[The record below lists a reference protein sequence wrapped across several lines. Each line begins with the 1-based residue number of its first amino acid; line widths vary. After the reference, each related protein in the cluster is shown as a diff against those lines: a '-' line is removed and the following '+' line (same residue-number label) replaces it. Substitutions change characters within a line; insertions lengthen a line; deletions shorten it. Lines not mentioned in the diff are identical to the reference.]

1 MKFEEL
7 MSQIERRPQQ
17 FIGEKDISLLNA
29 FLTGYLFNDVIRLG
43 ERAEYDFRSGFNEWL
58 QIKFNF
64 HNSFSWSAIISN
76 ISQNE
81 NLNSVDVFFREYNL
95 FKKQSFL

>member
-1 MKFEEL
+1 MTIHEILTHIEQRPL
-7 MSQIERRPQQ
+7 MYLKTKDIYLLDS
-17 FIGEKDISLLNA
+17 FIG
-29 FLTGYLFNDVIRLG
+29 GYLSCQQIHDTNFNDI
-43 ERAEYDFRSGFNEWL
+43 DFQSSFHEWL
-58 QIKFNF
+58 RLKFNLDLGF
-64 HNSFSWSAIISN
+64 TWADYIFE